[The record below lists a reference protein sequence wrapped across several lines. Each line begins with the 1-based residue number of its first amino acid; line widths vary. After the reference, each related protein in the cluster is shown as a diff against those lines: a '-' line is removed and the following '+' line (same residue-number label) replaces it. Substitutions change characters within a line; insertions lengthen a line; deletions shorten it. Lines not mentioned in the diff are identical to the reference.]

1 MVKYM
6 QNFGENSLPMQGGGT
21 VMSYKRVLLIIFI
34 TIVSVALVYFLVQV
48 EQSATKETVA
58 SRPVALPYNWIG
70 SITKTQIAEPSGITY
85 HPIRRSLFVAD
96 DSGSVHEVSLE
107 GRLIQ
112 SKGLNERDIEGI
124 TVDPNTGLLYAAV
137 EDDEAILELEPE
149 NLNLQ
154 REFRIGR
161 SFKGEQLLKK
171 GGMGIEAIAF
181 VPDASHPEGGT
192 FWVGNQTFSLKEKDE
207 PSVVCEVVV
216 PLRSTTAKQTDGT
229 IIHAYKMNFIDISG
243 LAYDAQGDF
252 LVLISDTTNLL
263 VELKREGTI
272 LSQYLLPGDEQ
283 EGIVLDGLGYMYIAQ
298 ENGKII
304 KLADRRLR

>member
-1 MVKYM
+1 
-6 QNFGENSLPMQGGGT
+6 
-21 VMSYKRVLLIIFI
+21 MSYKRGLLIFSI
-34 TIVSVALVYFLVQV
+34 TIISIALVYFLIRM

-70 SITKTQIAEPSGITY
+70 NIAQTQIAEPSGITY
-85 HPIRRSLFVAD
+85 HPTRRSLFLAD

-112 SKGLNERDIEGI
+112 SKGLNERDLEGI
-124 TVDPNTGLLYAAV
+124 TVDPSTGLLYAAV
-137 EDDEAILELEPE
+137 EDDEVILELEPE
-149 NLNLQ
+149 HLAIQ

-161 SFKGEQLLKK
+161 DFKGEQLLRK

-192 FWVGNQTFSLKEKDE
+192 FWVGNQSFSLKAKDE

-216 PLRSTTAKQTDGT
+216 PLRSTTAKQAGGT

-272 LSQYLLPGDEQ
+272 LRQYLLPGDEQ
-283 EGIVLDGLGYMYIAQ
+283 EGIVLDGLGYMYVAQ

>member
-1 MVKYM
+1 
-6 QNFGENSLPMQGGGT
+6 
-21 VMSYKRVLLIIFI
+21 MSYKRVLLIFLI
-34 TIVSVALVYFLVQV
+34 TIVSIALVYFLVRM
-48 EQSATKETVA
+48 EQSATQETV
-58 SRPVALPYNWIG
+58 RPAALPYNWIG
-70 SITKTQIAEPSGITY
+70 NITQRQIAEPSGITY
-85 HPIRRSLFVAD
+85 HPTRRSLFLAD

-124 TVDPNTGLLYAAV
+124 TVDPSTGLLYAAV
-137 EDDEAILELEPE
+137 EDDEVILELEPE
-149 NLNLQ
+149 NLAIQ

-161 SFKGEQLLKK
+161 NFKGEQLLRK

-192 FWVGNQTFSLKEKDE
+192 FWIGNQSFSLKAKDE

-216 PLRSTTAKQTDGT
+216 PLRSTTAKQADGA

-252 LVLISDTTNLL
+252 LVVISDTTNLL
-263 VELKREGTI
+263 VELKREGTV
-272 LSQYLLPGDEQ
+272 LRQYLLPGDEQ
-283 EGIVLDGLGYMYIAQ
+283 EGVVLDGLGYMYVAQ
-298 ENGKII
+298 ENGAII

>member
-1 MVKYM
+1 
-6 QNFGENSLPMQGGGT
+6 
-21 VMSYKRVLLIIFI
+21 MSYKRVLLIFSI
-34 TIVSVALVYFLVQV
+34 TIISIALVYFLVQM
-48 EQSATKETVA
+48 EQSVKKETAA
-58 SRPVALPYNWIG
+58 SRPIALPYNWIG
-70 SITKTQIAEPSGITY
+70 NITQRQIAEPSGITY
-85 HPIRRSLFVAD
+85 HPTRRSLFIAD

-112 SKGLNERDIEGI
+112 SKGLNARDIEGI
-124 TVDPNTGLLYAAV
+124 TVNPSTGMLYAAV
-137 EDDEAILELEPE
+137 EDDEVILELEPE
-149 NLNLQ
+149 NLAIQ

-192 FWVGNQTFSLKEKDE
+192 FWVGNQSFSLKAKDE

-216 PLRSTTAKQTDGT
+216 PLRSATAKQADGA

-243 LAYDAQGDF
+243 LAYDAQGDL

-263 VELKREGTI
+263 VELKREGTV
-272 LSQYLLPGDEQ
+272 LRQYLLPGDEQ

-298 ENGKII
+298 ENGEII

>member
-1 MVKYM
+1 
-6 QNFGENSLPMQGGGT
+6 
-21 VMSYKRVLLIIFI
+21 MSYKRVVLIFAI
-34 TIVSVALVYFLVQV
+34 TIISIVLVYFLVQM
-48 EQSATKETVA
+48 EQAVRKETGA

-70 SITKTQIAEPSGITY
+70 SITQSQIAEPSGITY
-85 HPIRRSLFVAD
+85 HPTRRSLFLAD

-107 GRLIQ
+107 GKLIQ

-124 TVDPNTGLLYAAV
+124 TVNPDTGLLYAAV
-137 EDDEAILELEPE
+137 EDDEAILELDPKD
-149 NLNLQ
+149 LAIQ

-161 SFKGEQLLKK
+161 NYKGEQLLRK

-192 FWVGNQTFSLKEKDE
+192 FWVGNQSFSLKAKDE

-216 PLRSTTAKQTDGT
+216 PLRSATAKQADGT
-229 IIHAYKMNFIDISG
+229 IIRAYKMDFIDISG
-243 LAYDAQGDF
+243 LAYDTQGDF

-272 LSQYLLPGDEQ
+272 LRQYLLPGDEQ
-283 EGIVLDGLGYMYIAQ
+283 EGIVLDGLGYMYLAQ

>member
-1 MVKYM
+1 M
-6 QNFGENSLPMQGGGT
+6 
-21 VMSYKRVLLIIFI
+21 MSYKRGFLIFLI
-34 TIVSVALVYFLVQV
+34 TIICIALVYFLVRM
-48 EQSATKETVA
+48 EQSVTEEMGA

-70 SITKTQIAEPSGITY
+70 NITQSQIAEPSGITY
-85 HPIRRSLFVAD
+85 HPTRRSLFVAD
-96 DSGSVHEVSLE
+96 DSGSVYEISLE

-124 TVDPNTGLLYAAV
+124 TVNPDTGLLYAAV
-137 EDDEAILELEPE
+137 EDDEAILELDPKD
-149 NLNLQ
+149 LAIQ

-161 SFKGEQLLKK
+161 NYKGEQLLRK

-192 FWVGNQTFSLKEKDE
+192 FWVGNQSFSLKAKDE

-216 PLRSTTAKQTDGT
+216 PLRSTTAKQSDGT
-229 IIHAYKMNFIDISG
+229 IIRAYKMDFIDISG
-243 LAYDAQGDF
+243 LAYDTQGDF

-272 LSQYLLPGDEQ
+272 LRQYLLPGDEQ
-283 EGIVLDGLGYMYIAQ
+283 EGIVLDGLGYMYLAQ

>member
-1 MVKYM
+1 
-6 QNFGENSLPMQGGGT
+6 
-21 VMSYKRVLLIIFI
+21 MSYKRGLLIFSI
-34 TIVSVALVYFLVQV
+34 TIISIALVYFLILM

-70 SITKTQIAEPSGITY
+70 NIAQTQIAEPSGITY
-85 HPIRRSLFVAD
+85 HPTRRSLFLAD

-124 TVDPNTGLLYAAV
+124 TVDPSTGLLYAAV
-137 EDDEAILELEPE
+137 EGDEVILELEPE
-149 NLNLQ
+149 HLAIQ

-161 SFKGEQLLKK
+161 DFKGEQLLRK

-192 FWVGNQTFSLKEKDE
+192 FWVGNQSFSLKAKDE

-216 PLRSTTAKQTDGT
+216 PLRSTTAKQADVA

-272 LSQYLLPGDEQ
+272 LRQYLLPGDEQ
-283 EGIVLDGLGYMYIAQ
+283 EGIVLDGLGYMYVAQ
-298 ENGKII
+298 ENGEII

>member
-1 MVKYM
+1 
-6 QNFGENSLPMQGGGT
+6 
-21 VMSYKRVLLIIFI
+21 MSYKRGLLIFSI
-34 TIVSVALVYFLVQV
+34 TIISIALVYFLVRM
-48 EQSATKETVA
+48 EQSVTKKTMA

-70 SITKTQIAEPSGITY
+70 SITQSQIAEPSGITY
-85 HPIRRSLFVAD
+85 HPTRRSLFLAD

-124 TVDPNTGLLYAAV
+124 TVNPDTGLLYAAV
-137 EDDEAILELEPE
+137 EDDEAILELDPE
-149 NLNLQ
+149 NLTIQ

-161 SFKGEQLLKK
+161 NYKGEQLLRK

-192 FWVGNQTFSLKEKDE
+192 FWVGNQSFSLKANDE

-216 PLRSTTAKQTDGT
+216 PLRSATAKQSDGA
-229 IIHAYKMNFIDISG
+229 IIRAYKMDFIDISG

-263 VELKREGTI
+263 VELKREGTV
-272 LSQYLLPGDEQ
+272 LRQYLLPGDEQ
-283 EGIVLDGLGYMYIAQ
+283 EGIVLDGLGYMYLAQ

>member
-1 MVKYM
+1 
-6 QNFGENSLPMQGGGT
+6 
-21 VMSYKRVLLIIFI
+21 MSYKRGLLIFLI
-34 TIVSVALVYFLVQV
+34 TIISIALVYCLVQM
-48 EQSATKETVA
+48 EQSATKETIA
-58 SRPVALPYNWIG
+58 SRPSPLPYNWIG
-70 SITKTQIAEPSGITY
+70 NITQRQIAEPSGITY
-85 HPIRRSLFVAD
+85 HPTRRSLFLAD

-112 SKGLNERDIEGI
+112 SKGLSERDIEGI
-124 TVDPNTGLLYAAV
+124 TVDPGTGMLYAAV
-137 EDDEAILELEPE
+137 EDDEVILELEPE
-149 NLNLQ
+149 NLAIQ

-161 SFKGEQLLKK
+161 DFKGEQLLRK

-192 FWVGNQTFSLKEKDE
+192 FWVGNQSFSLKAKDE

-216 PLRSTTAKQTDGT
+216 PLRSTTAKQADGA

-243 LAYDAQGDF
+243 LAYDAQGDC
-252 LVLISDTTNLL
+252 LILISDTTNLL

-272 LSQYLLPGDEQ
+272 LRRYLLPGDEQ
-283 EGIVLDGLGYMYIAQ
+283 EGIVLDGLGYMYVAQ
-298 ENGKII
+298 ENGEII

>member
-1 MVKYM
+1 
-6 QNFGENSLPMQGGGT
+6 
-21 VMSYKRVLLIIFI
+21 MSYTRVFLIFLI
-34 TIVSVALVYFLVQV
+34 TVICIALVYFLVRM
-48 EQSATKETVA
+48 EQSVRKETVA
-58 SRPVALPYNWIG
+58 SRPVPLPYNWVG
-70 SITKTQIAEPSGITY
+70 NITQKQIAEPSGITY
-85 HPIRRSLFVAD
+85 HPTRRSLFIAD

-112 SKGLNERDIEGI
+112 SKGLSGRDIEGI
-124 TVDPNTGLLYAAV
+124 TVDPGTGLLYAAV
-137 EDDEAILELEPE
+137 EDEEVILELGPE
-149 NLNLQ
+149 DLTLQ

-161 SFKGEQLLKK
+161 NFKGEQLLRK

-192 FWVGNQTFSLKEKDE
+192 FWVGNQSFSLKAKDE
-207 PSVVCEVVV
+207 PSVICEVVV
-216 PLRSTTAKQTDGT
+216 PLRSTTAKRADGE

-243 LAYDAQGDF
+243 LAYDTQGDF

-272 LSQYLLPGDEQ
+272 LRQYLLPGDEQ
-283 EGIVLDGLGYMYIAQ
+283 EGVVLDGLGYMYIAQ
-298 ENGKII
+298 ENGEII

>member
-1 MVKYM
+1 
-6 QNFGENSLPMQGGGT
+6 
-21 VMSYKRVLLIIFI
+21 MSYKRAVLIFSI
-34 TIVSVALVYFLVQV
+34 TIISIALVYFLVRV
-48 EQSATKETVA
+48 EQSATKDTPGA
-58 SRPVALPYNWIG
+58 RPTALPYNWIG
-70 SITKTQIAEPSGITY
+70 NITKAQIAEPSGITY
-85 HPIRRSLFVAD
+85 HPTRRSLFIAD

-124 TVDPNTGLLYAAV
+124 TVDPSTGLLYAAV
-137 EDDEAILELEPE
+137 EDDEVILELEPE
-149 NLNLQ
+149 NLAIQ
-154 REFRIGR
+154 RQFRISR
-161 SFKGEQLLKK
+161 DFKGEQLLRK

-192 FWVGNQTFSLKEKDE
+192 FWVGNQSFSLKAKDE

-216 PLRSTTAKQTDGT
+216 PLRSTTAKMADGT
-229 IIHAYKMNFIDISG
+229 IIRAYKMNFIDISG
-243 LAYDAQGDF
+243 LAYDAQGDY

-272 LSQYLLPGDEQ
+272 LRQYLLPGDEQ
-283 EGIVLDGLGYMYIAQ
+283 EGIVLDGLGYMYVAQ